1 MGVFADQSAGT
12 STPSSTLRYRDLV
25 YGRTGNSLKVHRCHC
40 PEDMRDTANRDE
52 GVRTVIE
59 SAGSAEAIA
68 RQTLAL
74 YFDPDQA

>member
-12 STPSSTLRYRDLV
+12 STTSSTLRNRDLV

-52 GVRTVIE
+52 VVRK